1 MVEDAGVEFAPLR
14 PDVDP
19 NATATIRRVMDAK
32 HGSEVVIREL
42 LVPALR
48 QQYEDI
54 IAVLAGADLV
64 VSHPVT
70 FAVRIAAERTGAPW
84 ISTVLSPLSLFS
96 TSDFPVLSGAPPLLQ
111 FQRFGPWGGKIVK
124 TIARSS
130 TRAWVRP
137 IDDFRREHGLS
148 PAGHPLFEG
157 QFSPRSTLA
166 LFSRVLGQPQ
176 PDWPKGTAVT
186 GFVWYNG
193 PNPVLSAEL
202 SEFLNRGEPPI
213 VFTLGSSAVGAAG
226 SFYEVSARA
235 AELLGRRAI
244 LLVGR
249 EPANRPSR
257 LSTEI
262 LAVESAPHEL
272 LFPRAAVSVHHGG
285 IGTTGQALRAGRPML
300 VVPFAHDQPDNA
312 HRISKLGVGRVIYP
326 ARYTADRVAKEL
338 RVLLTS
344 PRYGIAA
351 TNAAE
356 TVRQEGGAAA
366 ACDAIIARTNSG

>member
-1 MVEDAGVEFAPLR
+1 MVEGAGVEFAPLR

-19 NATATIRRVMDAK
+19 DATETVRRVMDAR

-54 IAVLAGADLV
+54 SAVLPGADLV

-111 FQRFGPWGGKIVK
+111 FQRFGRWGGKIVK
-124 TIARSS
+124 TIARAS

-137 IDDFRREHGLS
+137 IDEFRREHGLS

-157 QFSPRSTLA
+157 QFSPRTTLA
-166 LFSRVLGQPQ
+166 FFSKVLGQPQ
-176 PDWPKGTAVT
+176 PDWPADTQVT
-186 GFVWYNG
+186 GFIWYNG
-193 PNPVLSAEL
+193 PNPVLSVEV

-226 SFYEVSARA
+226 SFYQVSARA

-249 EPANRPSR
+249 DPANRPRR
-257 LSTEI
+257 LSADV

-272 LFPRAAVSVHHGG
+272 LFPRAAATVHHGG
-285 IGTTGQALRAGRPML
+285 IGTTGQALRSGQPTL

-312 HRISKLGVGRVIYP
+312 HRVSKLGAGRVIYP
-326 ARYTADRVAKEL
+326 ARYTADRVAEEL
-338 RVLLTS
+338 RMLLTS
-344 PRYGIAA
+344 PRYRIAA
-351 TNAAE
+351 TSAAQA
-356 TVRQEGGAAA
+356 VRQERGAAA
-366 ACDAIIARTNSG
+366 ACDAIIVRTNSG